1 MDLIGLLIALLV
13 FCCLFYLGYWIITK
27 CFPEPMRV
35 IALAV
40 LGVVFLIILLS
51 YAGGYLPVSSHSVIV
66 R

>member
-1 MDLIGLLIALLV
+1 MSIIGLLIALLV
-13 FCCLFYLGYWIITK
+13 FSCCFYLGYYIITK

-35 IALAV
+35 VALAV

-51 YAGGYLPVSSHSVIV
+51 YAGGYIPGSSHGVLI